1 MPNIFLLSVKAKGG
15 RLFKASTYMMAKS
28 SQKAGRVLELNR
40 GEILKEEEEEEDSLN
55 AVSWPGKGR
64 MRTVPT
70 RSTGQGR

>member
-40 GEILKEEEEEEDSLN
+40 GEIL
-55 AVSWPGKGR
+55 
-64 MRTVPT
+64 
-70 RSTGQGR
+70 